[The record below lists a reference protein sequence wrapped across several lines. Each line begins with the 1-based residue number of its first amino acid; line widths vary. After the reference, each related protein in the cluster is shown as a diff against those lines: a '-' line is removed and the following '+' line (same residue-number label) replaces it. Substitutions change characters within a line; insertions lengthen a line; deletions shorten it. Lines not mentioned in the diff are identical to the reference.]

1 MTIRCI
7 IVDDEPLAQEGMEL
21 LVKEAG
27 FLDLRASC
35 ASAAEANQVLAGEPI
50 DLIFLDIQMPRI
62 RGIDFLRGLKDP
74 PLVIITTA
82 YPHFALEG
90 FELNVLDY
98 LVKPIAPERFLRSVN
113 RALDVIQRSQPGA
126 GGTTVAAAASTAT
139 TPTPARSPAD
149 DYFFIKCN
157 NGYEKIFHESI
168 LYVEACQNYIC
179 IHTAGEKFMT
189 LTPMRSLE
197 EQLPAGNFL
206 RVHKSFI
213 VAIGTIRK
221 LSGNEVTVG
230 TAKIP
235 VSKNY
240 KDALMKI
247 IEDRLLKK

>member
-1 MTIRCI
+1 MNIRCI
-7 IVDDEPLAQEGMEL
+7 IVDDEPLAVEGMEL

-35 ASAAEANQVLAGEPI
+35 ASAMEANQVLTREKI

-62 RGIDFLRGLKDP
+62 RGIDFLRGLQDP
-74 PLVIITTA
+74 PRVIITTA

-98 LVKPIAPERFLRSVN
+98 LVKPIAPDRFLKAVN
-113 RALDVIQRSQPGA
+113 RARDVLGRDEAA
-126 GGTTVAAAASTAT
+126 GGDGDAVVGGGGGAVE
-139 TPTPARSPAD
+139 D

-157 NGYEKIFHESI
+157 NGYEKIFHASI
-168 LYVEACQNYIC
+168 LFVEACQNYIC
-179 IHTAGEKFMT
+179 IHTAGEKYMT

-206 RVHKSFI
+206 RVHKSYI
-213 VAIGTIRK
+213 VSISKIRS
-221 LSGNEVTVG
+221 LNGNEVTVG
-230 TAKIP
+230 QTRIP

-240 KDALMKI
+240 KDELMKI
-247 IEDRLLKK
+247 IEGKLLRK

>member
-1 MTIRCI
+1 MNIRCI
-7 IVDDEPLAQEGMEL
+7 IVDDEPLAREGMEL
-21 LVKEAG
+21 LVREVG
-27 FLDLRASC
+27 FLDLRATC
-35 ASAAEANQVLAGEPI
+35 ASALEANQVLAREAI

-98 LVKPIAPERFLRSVN
+98 LVKPIAPERFLKSVN
-113 RALDVIQRSQPGA
+113 RVRDVIGVGSA
-126 GGTTVAAAASTAT
+126 GGGGAFGPAAV
-139 TPTPARSPAD
+139 D

-168 LYVEACQNYIC
+168 LFVEACQNYVC
-179 IHTAGEKFMT
+179 IHTAGEKYMT

-197 EQLPAGNFL
+197 EQLPAGKFL
-206 RVHKSFI
+206 RIHKSYI
-213 VAIGTIRK
+213 VAIGKIRS
-221 LSGNEVTVG
+221 LTGNELTVG
-230 TAKIP
+230 QARIP

-240 KDALMKI
+240 KDELMKI
-247 IEDRLLKK
+247 IDRKLIRK

>member
-1 MTIRCI
+1 MNIRCL
-7 IVDDEPLAQEGMEL
+7 IVDDEPLALEGMEL

-35 ASAAEANQVLAGEPI
+35 ASALEANQVLAREAI

-98 LVKPIAPERFLRSVN
+98 LVKPIAPDRFLKSVN
-113 RALDVIQRSQPGA
+113 RARDVMDRNA
-126 GGTTVAAAASTAT
+126 E
-139 TPTPARSPAD
+139 

-157 NGYEKIFHESI
+157 NGYEKIFYESI
-168 LYVEACQNYIC
+168 HYVEACQNYVT
-179 IHTAGEKFMT
+179 IHTAGEKYMT
-189 LTPMRSLE
+189 LTAMRSLE
-197 EQLPAGNFL
+197 EQLPAGSFL
-206 RVHKSFI
+206 RIHKSYI
-213 VAIGTIRK
+213 VAIGKIRS
-221 LSGNEVTVG
+221 LNGNEVTVG
-230 TAKIP
+230 QARIP

-240 KDALMKI
+240 KEELMKI
-247 IEDRLLKK
+247 IDSKLIRK

>member
-21 LVKEAG
+21 LVHEAG

-35 ASAAEANQVLAGEPI
+35 ASAAEANQVLAREPI

-98 LVKPIAPERFLRSVN
+98 LVKPIAPERFLKSVN
-113 RALDVIQRSQPGA
+113 RARDVMERNQPG
-126 GGTTVAAAASTAT
+126 GGATAV
-139 TPTPARSPAD
+139 SPASAPPD

-168 LYVEACQNYIC
+168 LYIEACQNYII
-179 IHTAGEKFMT
+179 IHTAGEKYMT

-206 RVHKSFI
+206 RIHKSYI
-213 VAIGTIRK
+213 VAIGKIRS
-221 LSGNEVTVG
+221 LAGNEITVG
-230 TAKIP
+230 QTKIP

-247 IEDRLLKK
+247 IDARLLRK

>member
-7 IVDDEPLAQEGMEL
+7 IVDDEPLALEGMEI

-35 ASAAEANQVLAGEPI
+35 ASAAEANQVLVREPI

-98 LVKPIAPERFLRSVN
+98 LVKPISPDRFLKSVN
-113 RALDVIQRSQPGA
+113 RAREMMERNQAGA
-126 GGTTVAAAASTAT
+126 GRGGAAGAAGGGAGAGS
-139 TPTPARSPAD
+139 AD

-157 NGYEKIFHESI
+157 NGYEKIFHEAI
-168 LYVEACQNYIC
+168 LFVEACQNYVC
-179 IHTAGEKFMT
+179 IHTASEKYMT

-197 EQLPAGNFL
+197 EQLPPRGFL
-206 RVHKSFI
+206 RIHKSYI
-213 VAIGTIRK
+213 VAISKIRS
-221 LSGNEVTVG
+221 LTGNEVTVG
-230 TAKIP
+230 QAKIP

-240 KDALMKI
+240 KDDLMKI
-247 IEDRLLKK
+247 IDGKLIRK

>member
-1 MTIRCI
+1 MNIRCL
-7 IVDDEPLAQEGMEL
+7 IVDDEPLAREGMEL

-35 ASAAEANQVLAGEPI
+35 AGALEANRVMTGEAI

-62 RGIDFLRGLKDP
+62 RGIDFLRGLQDP

-98 LVKPIAPERFLRSVN
+98 LVKPIAPERFLKSVN
-113 RALDVIQRSQPGA
+113 RARDVMERNPAGVGRGA
-126 GGTTVAAAASTAT
+126 GAI
-139 TPTPARSPAD
+139 D

-157 NGYEKIFHESI
+157 NGYEKIFYESV
-168 LYVEACQNYIC
+168 LFVEACQNYIC
-179 IHTAGEKFMT
+179 IHTAGEKYMT

-197 EQLPAGNFL
+197 EQLPAGYFL
-206 RVHKSFI
+206 RIHKSYI
-213 VAIGTIRK
+213 VAIGKIRS

-230 TAKIP
+230 QTRIP

-240 KDALMKI
+240 KDELMKI
-247 IEDRLLKK
+247 IDGKLIRK

>member
-1 MTIRCI
+1 MNIRCL
-7 IVDDEPLAQEGMEL
+7 IVDDEPLALEGMEL

-35 ASAAEANQVLAGEPI
+35 ASALEANQVLAREAI

-82 YPHFALEG
+82 YPNFALEG

-98 LVKPIAPERFLRSVN
+98 LVKPISPERFLKSVN
-113 RALDVIQRSQPGA
+113 RARDVLNR
-126 GGTTVAAAASTAT
+126 
-139 TPTPARSPAD
+139 ARDTMERHAE

-157 NGYEKIFHESI
+157 NGYEKIFYESI
-168 LYVEACQNYIC
+168 LFIEACQNYVT
-179 IHTAGEKFMT
+179 IHTAGEKYMT

-197 EQLPAGNFL
+197 EQLPATGFL
-206 RVHKSFI
+206 RIHKSYI
-213 VAIGTIRK
+213 VSIGKIRS
-221 LSGNEVTVG
+221 LNGNEVSVG
-230 TAKIP
+230 LARIP

-240 KDALMKI
+240 KDELMKI
-247 IEDRLLKK
+247 IDSKLIRK

>member
-7 IVDDEPLAQEGMEL
+7 IVDDEPLALEGMEI

-35 ASAAEANQVLAGEPI
+35 ASAAEANQVLARESI

-98 LVKPIAPERFLRSVN
+98 LVKPISPDRFLKSVN
-113 RALDVIQRSQPGA
+113 RAREVMERNQAGA
-126 GGTTVAAAASTAT
+126 GGGGAAGAAAGGAG
-139 TPTPARSPAD
+139 PGGAD

-157 NGYEKIFHESI
+157 NGYEKIFHEAI
-168 LYVEACQNYIC
+168 LFVEACQNYVC
-179 IHTAGEKFMT
+179 IHTASEKYMT

-197 EQLPAGNFL
+197 EQLPPRGFL
-206 RVHKSFI
+206 RIHKSYI
-213 VAIGTIRK
+213 VAISKIRS
-221 LSGNEVTVG
+221 LNGNEVTVG
-230 TAKIP
+230 QAKIP

-240 KDALMKI
+240 KDELMKI
-247 IEDRLLKK
+247 IDGKLIRK

>member
-7 IVDDEPLAQEGMEL
+7 IVDDEPLALEGMEI

-27 FLDLRASC
+27 FLDRRASC
-35 ASAAEANQVLAGEPI
+35 ASAAEANQVLVREPI

-98 LVKPIAPERFLRSVN
+98 LVKPISPDRFLKSIN
-113 RALDVIQRSQPGA
+113 RAREMMERNQAGA
-126 GGTTVAAAASTAT
+126 GRGGAAGAAGGGAGAGS
-139 TPTPARSPAD
+139 AD

-157 NGYEKIFHESI
+157 NGYEKIFHEAI
-168 LYVEACQNYIC
+168 LFVEACQNYVC
-179 IHTAGEKFMT
+179 IHTASEKYMT

-197 EQLPAGNFL
+197 EQLPARGFL
-206 RVHKSFI
+206 RIHKSYI
-213 VAIGTIRK
+213 VAISKIRS
-221 LSGNEVTVG
+221 LTGNEVTVG
-230 TAKIP
+230 QAKIP

-240 KDALMKI
+240 KDDLMKI
-247 IEDRLLKK
+247 IDGKLIRK

>member
-1 MTIRCI
+1 MNIRCL
-7 IVDDEPLAQEGMEL
+7 IVDDEPLAREGMEL

-35 ASAAEANQVLAGEPI
+35 AGANQVLVREVI

-62 RGIDFLRGLKDP
+62 RGIDFLRGLQDP

-98 LVKPIAPERFLRSVN
+98 LVKPIGPERFLKSVN
-113 RALDVIQRSQPGA
+113 RARDVMERSQPGRGEGA
-126 GGTTVAAAASTAT
+126 PVTE
-139 TPTPARSPAD
+139 PD

-157 NGYEKIFHESI
+157 NGYEKIFYESV
-168 LYVEACQNYIC
+168 LFVEASQNYIC
-179 IHTAGEKFMT
+179 IHTASEKYMT
-189 LTPMRSLE
+189 LTPMHSLE
-197 EQLPAGNFL
+197 EQLPAGKFL
-206 RVHKSFI
+206 RIHKSYI
-213 VAIGTIRK
+213 VAIGKIRS

-230 TAKIP
+230 QTRIP

-240 KDALMKI
+240 KDELMKI
-247 IEDRLLKK
+247 IDAKLIRK

>member
-1 MTIRCI
+1 MNIRCL
-7 IVDDEPLAQEGMEL
+7 IVDDEPLALEGMEL

-35 ASAAEANQVLAGEPI
+35 ASALEANQVLAREAI

-82 YPHFALEG
+82 YPNFALEG

-98 LVKPIAPERFLRSVN
+98 LVKPISPERFLKSVN
-113 RALDVIQRSQPGA
+113 RARDVLNRA
-126 GGTTVAAAASTAT
+126 RDAMERHAA
-139 TPTPARSPAD
+139 

-157 NGYEKIFHESI
+157 NGYEKIFYESI
-168 LYVEACQNYIC
+168 LFIEACQNYVT
-179 IHTAGEKFMT
+179 IHTAGEKYMT

-197 EQLPAGNFL
+197 EQLPATGFL
-206 RVHKSFI
+206 RIHKSYI
-213 VAIGTIRK
+213 VSIGKIRS
-221 LSGNEVTVG
+221 LNGNEVSVG
-230 TAKIP
+230 LARIP

-240 KDALMKI
+240 KDELMKI
-247 IEDRLLKK
+247 IDSKLIRK

>member
-1 MTIRCI
+1 MNIRCI
-7 IVDDEPLAQEGMEL
+7 IVDDEPLAREGMEL
-21 LVKEAG
+21 LVREAG
-27 FLDLRASC
+27 FLDLRAIC
-35 ASAAEANQVLAGEPI
+35 ASALEANQVLAGEAI

-62 RGIDFLRGLKDP
+62 RGIDFLRGLQDP

-98 LVKPIAPERFLRSVN
+98 LVKPIAPERFLKSVN
-113 RALDVIQRSQPGA
+113 RARDVIGGGGA
-126 GGTTVAAAASTAT
+126 GGGVGVG
-139 TPTPARSPAD
+139 PPAAD

-179 IHTAGEKFMT
+179 IHTAADKYMT

-197 EQLPAGNFL
+197 EQLPAGKFL
-206 RVHKSFI
+206 RIHKSYI
-213 VAIGTIRK
+213 VAIGKIRS
-221 LSGNEVTVG
+221 LSGNELTV
-230 TAKIP
+230 AQARIP

-247 IEDRLLKK
+247 IDGKLIRK

>member
-1 MTIRCI
+1 MNIRCI
-7 IVDDEPLAQEGMEL
+7 IVDDEPLAREGMEL
-21 LVKEAG
+21 LVRETG

-35 ASAAEANQVLAGEPI
+35 AGAMEANQVLSREAI

-62 RGIDFLRGLKDP
+62 RGIDFLRGLQDP

-98 LVKPIAPERFLRSVN
+98 LVKPIGPERFLKSVN
-113 RALDVIQRSQPGA
+113 RAREVMER
-126 GGTTVAAAASTAT
+126 VN
-139 TPTPARSPAD
+139 

-157 NGYEKIFHESI
+157 NGYEKIFYESV

-179 IHTAGEKFMT
+179 IHTAVEKYMT

-206 RVHKSFI
+206 RIHKSYI
-213 VAIGTIRK
+213 VAIGKIRS
-221 LSGNEVTVG
+221 LNGNEVTVG
-230 TAKIP
+230 QTRIP

-240 KDALMKI
+240 KDELMKI
-247 IEDRLLKK
+247 IDGKLIRK

>member
-7 IVDDEPLAQEGMEL
+7 IVDDEPLALEGMEI

-35 ASAAEANQVLAGEPI
+35 TGAAEANQVLARESI

-98 LVKPIAPERFLRSVN
+98 LVKPISPDRFLKSVN
-113 RALDVIQRSQPGA
+113 RAREVMERNQAGASGGSAAGGGA
-126 GGTTVAAAASTAT
+126 GGTAGAGAGG
-139 TPTPARSPAD
+139 AD

-157 NGYEKIFHESI
+157 NGYEKIFHEAI
-168 LYVEACQNYIC
+168 LFVEACQNYVC
-179 IHTAGEKFMT
+179 IHTASEKYMT

-197 EQLPAGNFL
+197 EQLPPRGFL
-206 RVHKSFI
+206 RIHKSYI
-213 VAIGTIRK
+213 VAISKIRS
-221 LSGNEVTVG
+221 LNGNEITVG
-230 TAKIP
+230 QAKIP

-240 KDALMKI
+240 KDELMKI
-247 IEDRLLKK
+247 IDGKLIRK

>member
-1 MTIRCI
+1 
-7 IVDDEPLAQEGMEL
+7 MEL
-21 LVKEAG
+21 LVRETG

-35 ASAAEANQVLAGEPI
+35 AGAMEANQVLSREAI

-62 RGIDFLRGLKDP
+62 RGIDFLRGLQDP

-98 LVKPIAPERFLRSVN
+98 LVKPIGPERFLKSVN
-113 RALDVIQRSQPGA
+113 RAREVMER
-126 GGTTVAAAASTAT
+126 VN
-139 TPTPARSPAD
+139 

-157 NGYEKIFHESI
+157 NGYEKIFYESV

-179 IHTAGEKFMT
+179 IHTAVEKYMT

-206 RVHKSFI
+206 RIHKSYI
-213 VAIGTIRK
+213 VAIGKIRS
-221 LSGNEVTVG
+221 LNGNEVTVG
-230 TAKIP
+230 QTRIP

-240 KDALMKI
+240 KDELMKI
-247 IEDRLLKK
+247 IDGKLIRK

>member
-7 IVDDEPLAQEGMEL
+7 IVDDEPLALEGMEV

-35 ASAAEANQVLAGEPI
+35 TSAAEANQVLMREPI

-98 LVKPIAPERFLRSVN
+98 LVKPISPDRFLKSVN
-113 RALDVIQRSQPGA
+113 RAQDVMERNQGGA
-126 GGTTVAAAASTAT
+126 GGSTGSAAGAGGAGAG
-139 TPTPARSPAD
+139 PAGQD
-149 DYFFIKCN
+149 DFFFIKCN
-157 NGYEKIFHESI
+157 NGYEKIFHEAI
-168 LYVEACQNYIC
+168 LFVEACQNYVC
-179 IHTAGEKFMT
+179 IHTASEKYMT

-197 EQLPAGNFL
+197 EQLPARVFL
-206 RVHKSFI
+206 RIHKSYI
-213 VAIGTIRK
+213 VAISKIRS
-221 LSGNEVTVG
+221 LTGNEVTVG
-230 TAKIP
+230 QAKIP

-240 KDALMKI
+240 KDDLMKI
-247 IEDRLLKK
+247 IDGKLIRK